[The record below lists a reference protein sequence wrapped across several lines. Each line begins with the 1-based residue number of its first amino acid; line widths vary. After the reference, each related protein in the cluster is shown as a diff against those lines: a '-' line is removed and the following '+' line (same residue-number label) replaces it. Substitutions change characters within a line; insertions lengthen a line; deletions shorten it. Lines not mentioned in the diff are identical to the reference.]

1 MKKTVSF
8 LLGLVAALI
17 VPKQAISSNEPIIEI
32 KNKILISQ
40 KMLNKDLSFE
50 SLKLGLQGFKHICDS
65 LQVCFRYLCIAD
77 FILPSTEK
85 RLYVI
90 DMKDS
95 TLVHIDYVAHGRNS
109 GNLVAENFSNDLYSF
124 QSSLGFY
131 LVSESYTGKHGFSI
145 RLDGL
150 DKGFNDK
157 ARQRAIVIHAAE
169 YAEPDFISCTGRLGR
184 SLGCPALPKIGFS
197 KIANQIE
204 AKSILFIYFPKKE
217 YLKNSVWLRPKI

>member
-1 MKKTVSF
+1 MKDKVF
-8 LLGLVAALI
+8 LLLGLFITLI
-17 VPKQAISSNEPIIEI
+17 VPKQAISSNEPIMEV
-32 KNKILISQ
+32 KNKILILQ
-40 KMLNKDLSFE
+40 KVSDKDLSFE
-50 SLKLGLQGFKHICDS
+50 SLKLGLRGFKRICDS
-65 LQVCFRYLCIAD
+65 LHVCFRYLCIAD

-95 TLVHIDYVAHGRNS
+95 TLIHIDYVAHGRNS
-109 GNLVAENFSNDLYSF
+109 GNLVAKNFSNDLYSF

-131 LVSESYTGKHGFSI
+131 LVSESYTGKHGLSL

-169 YAEPDFISCTGRLGR
+169 YAEPAFISCTGRLGR
-184 SLGCPALPKIGFS
+184 SLGCPALPKMGLS

-204 AKSILFIYFPKKE
+204 AKSIFFIYFPQKE
-217 YLKNSVWLRPKI
+217 YLKKSVWLKQDF